1 MEKVH
6 LAVIGGSGLYELSN
20 VKIVEEKNIS
30 TPFGK
35 PSDKI
40 TIGRAGDSLVAFL
53 PRHGKGH
60 RILPG
65 EVPVKANIYALKTL
79 GVEKVIS
86 VSAVGSLKE
95 EIRPTDIVLP
105 SQIIDKTKNR
115 ELSYFGGGIAG
126 HISFADP
133 FCLGLKAQI
142 RDIILKYFSAN
153 KSSKKLFTEE
163 TYVCMEGPQFSTR
176 AESNLHRSW
185 GAGVIGMTAI
195 PEAKLAREAE
205 MCYVTIALATDYDCW
220 KEGEEGVGISMVL
233 EYMKENNKTINEILP
248 QILESLTLDGPDGCS
263 CGSAAKYAVMTSM
276 DMMPPKVKKN
286 LSLFYNKYWKD

>member
-1 MEKVH
+1 MEKIR
-6 LAVIGGSGLYELSN
+6 LGVIGGSGVYELKN
-20 VKIVEEKNIS
+20 LKILEEKGLS
-30 TPFGK
+30 TPFGD

-40 TIGRAGDSLVAFL
+40 TVGRVGERLVAFL

-65 EVPVKANIYALKTL
+65 EVPVKANIYALKSL
-79 GVEKVIS
+79 GVEKIIS
-86 VSAVGSLKE
+86 ISAVGSLKE

-105 SQIIDKTKNR
+105 SQIIDKTKCR
-115 ELSYFGGGIAG
+115 ESSFFGGGVVG

-133 FCLGLKAQI
+133 FCVNMKSQI
-142 RDIILKYFSAN
+142 RDIALKYFSDN
-153 KSSKKLFTEE
+153 KLSKKLFTDE

-233 EYMKENNKTINEILP
+233 EYMRENNKTINELLP
-248 QILESLTLDGPDGCS
+248 LILEQIPVGDECS
-263 CGSAAKYAVMTSM
+263 CQSAARYAIITAR
-276 DMMPPKVKKN
+276 DLIPPKIKK
-286 LSLFYNKYWKD
+286 SLALLYDKYWK